1 RGDWTPPPRP
11 PRTSDK
17 PVGVVGSGPT
27 GIAAARDL
35 AKLGYGVTLYEAL
48 PVAGGMLTAGIPEWR
63 LPRDLCKREIDE
75 YLAALGIELKL
86 NTPIG
91 FGTYPNAD
99 PANKNA
105 IPVDELMK
113 KHDAVLLA
121 VGTQQPQE
129 MEVPGEDYEH
139 IEGLYPGL
147 WYMERINLH
156 QPA

>member
-1 RGDWTPPPRP
+1 MP

-17 PVGVVGSGPT
+17 TVGVVGSGPT

-63 LPRDLCKREIDE
+63 LPRDLCKLEIDE
-75 YLAALGIELKL
+75 YLKALGVEIKL

-91 FGTYPNAD
+91 FATYPQAET
-99 PANKNA
+99 ANKNA
-105 IPVDELMK
+105 IPLADLMK
-113 KHDAVLLA
+113 RHDAVILGA
-121 VGTQQPQE
+121 GTQHPQE

-139 IEGLYPGL
+139 VQGLYPGL

-156 QPA
+156 QQ